1 MNNMR
6 RGLMEAITR
15 ELIDEGR
22 IIEAGFA
29 SYKIAV
35 MNPNAGTDQIIE
47 TRRAFFAGAQHLF
60 ASIMSV
66 LEPGSEPTV
75 CISLSRIRITQIH
88 EELDRFIVE
97 LKASIK
103 EEK

>member
-1 MNNMR
+1 MSDKR
-6 RGLMEAITR
+6 RELMEAITR

-60 ASIMSV
+60 ASIMSI
-66 LEPGSEPTV
+66 LEPGSEPTDNDMH
-75 CISLSRIRITQIH
+75 RITQIH
-88 EELDRFIVE
+88 EELNRFIVE
-97 LKASIK
+97 LKSK
-103 EEK
+103 YREEK

>member
-1 MNNMR
+1 MNNER
-6 RGLMEAITR
+6 RELMEAITR

-35 MNPNAGTDQIIE
+35 MNPNAGADQIIE

-66 LEPGSEPTV
+66 LEPGSEPTDNDMH
-75 CISLSRIRITQIH
+75 RITQIH
-88 EELDRFIVE
+88 EELNRFIVE
-97 LKASIK
+97 LKSK
-103 EEK
+103 YREEK

>member
-1 MNNMR
+1 MNNKR
-6 RGLMEAITR
+6 RELMEAIIR

-66 LEPGSEPTV
+66 LEPGSEPTNNDMH
-75 CISLSRIRITQIH
+75 RITQIH
-88 EELDRFIVE
+88 EELNRFIVE
-97 LKASIK
+97 LKSK
-103 EEK
+103 YREEK

>member
-1 MNNMR
+1 MNNKR
-6 RGLMEAITR
+6 RELMEAIIR

-66 LEPGSEPTV
+66 LEPGSEPTDNDMH
-75 CISLSRIRITQIH
+75 RITQIH
-88 EELDRFIVE
+88 EELNRFIVE
-97 LKASIK
+97 LKSK
-103 EEK
+103 YREEK